1 MQHTSFTFC
10 YKIPERYL
18 RLFQNINYVHEKM
31 ALIAVMY
38 FALVLML
45 FPSVT
50 IAQTGGSARTA
61 VYNNNAEASLGKMAA
76 DILVLIN
83 EHRTA
88 LGLSKL
94 VTSDAATKQA
104 TLHSVDM
111 ANGASA
117 FGHDGFDDRM
127 NAIMST
133 AGRLSESGEN
143 VASGQMSAK
152 EVVEGWLNSKG
163 HRKTS
168 KVISLHWD

>member
-1 MQHTSFTFC
+1 
-10 YKIPERYL
+10 
-18 RLFQNINYVHEKM
+18 M

-45 FPSVT
+45 FHPLPLPRRAAALELLFT
-50 IAQTGGSARTA
+50 ITTRKP
-61 VYNNNAEASLGKMAA
+61 SLGKMAA

-111 ANGASA
+111 GQWRL
-117 FGHDGFDDRM
+117 GFRP
-127 NAIMST
+127 
-133 AGRLSESGEN
+133 
-143 VASGQMSAK
+143 
-152 EVVEGWLNSKG
+152 
-163 HRKTS
+163 
-168 KVISLHWD
+168 